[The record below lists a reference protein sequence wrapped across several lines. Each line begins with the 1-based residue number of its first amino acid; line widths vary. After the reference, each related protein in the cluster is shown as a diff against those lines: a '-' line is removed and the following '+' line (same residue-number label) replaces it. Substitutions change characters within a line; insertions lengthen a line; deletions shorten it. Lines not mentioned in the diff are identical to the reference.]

1 MRMSPRGSESAT
13 ARAFRRCGV
22 QGQMTRGDIDR
33 DQPVGN
39 VVTLRELINDKLEAR
54 RWNTLVITLFGV
66 LAISLTK
73 VGVFGL
79 VSYSITSRFAETGVR
94 MAVGACPSSILLMS
108 LRETLTFRS

>member
-66 LAISLTK
+66 LAIFTNQGRSVWACILFHDLSFCRDRRTY
-73 VGVFGL
+73 G
-79 VSYSITSRFAETGVR
+79 SRRMSI
-94 MAVGACPSSILLMS
+94 
-108 LRETLTFRS
+108 

>member
-39 VVTLRELINDKLEAR
+39 VVTLRELINDK
-54 RWNTLVITLFGV
+54 
-66 LAISLTK
+66 
-73 VGVFGL
+73 
-79 VSYSITSRFAETGVR
+79 
-94 MAVGACPSSILLMS
+94 
-108 LRETLTFRS
+108 